1 MSISPAVTVSDR
13 DYQALTSSVAVQLRP
28 NFGAL
33 RLKDRDRVDFLQRMT
48 TNDIARLQ
56 PGQAAVTIL
65 TSPMARIDAV
75 FSVLCRRQDDLLLLA
90 PEGQAE
96 SLRQRLQSQI
106 FFMDKVTVTDESA
119 DLGRLRL
126 LGPAAAELLQSA
138 GLPLPESNDHF
149 LEEDGVTVLRQER
162 YDLPGFEI
170 IGPVDE
176 MGALQERLAGA
187 GAVPLAG
194 NDSYEARRIE
204 LGRPRPGKELT
215 DTFTPLETD
224 MAWVCAE
231 NKGCYT
237 GQEIIARQLT
247 YDKVTRSL
255 VRLRS
260 DLPLSEGAS
269 VSVNDRAAGTV
280 TSSAYSPSAGPVALA
295 VLKRPHN
302 VEGIEVAV
310 EGAAARVEQISLPR
324 S

>member
-1 MSISPAVTVSDR
+1 MSTLPTVSVSDR
-13 DYQALTSSVAVQLRP
+13 DYQALTSTAALQPRP
-28 NFGAL
+28 DFGVL

-56 PGQAAVTIL
+56 PGQAALTIL

-75 FSVLCRRQDDLLLLA
+75 FSVLCCQDGLLLLA
-90 PEGQAE
+90 SEGQAD
-96 SLRQRLQSQI
+96 SLRQQLQSQI
-106 FFMDKVTVTDESA
+106 FFMDKVTVSDEGA

-126 LGPAAAELLQSA
+126 LGPAAGKLLQAA
-138 GLPLPESNDHF
+138 GLPQPESDDHF
-149 LEEDGVTVLRQER
+149 LEDDGVTVLRQER
-162 YDLPGFEI
+162 YDLPGYEI

-176 MGALQERLAGA
+176 TGALQERLAGA
-187 GAVPLAG
+187 GAVLLAG
-194 NDSYEARRIE
+194 NDSYEACRVE

-215 DTFTPLETD
+215 DAFTPLEAG

-260 DLPLSEGAS
+260 DLPLSEGAP
-269 VSVNDRAAGTV
+269 VSVNDRTAGTV

-295 VLKRPHN
+295 VLKRSHN

-310 EGAAARVEQISLPR
+310 EGAAAHVEQISLPGR
-324 S
+324 

>member
-13 DYQALTSSVAVQLRP
+13 DYQALTSGAALQPRP
-28 NFGAL
+28 NFGVL
-33 RLKDRDRVDFLQRMT
+33 RLKDPDRVDFLQRMT

-56 PGQAAVTIL
+56 PGQAALTIL

-75 FSVLCRRQDDLLLLA
+75 FSVLCRQDDLLLLA
-90 PEGQAE
+90 SEEQANA
-96 SLRQRLQSQI
+96 LRQQLQSQI
-106 FFMDKVTVTDESA
+106 FFMDKVTVSDEGA
-119 DLGRLRL
+119 NLGRMRL
-126 LGPAAAELLQSA
+126 LGPAAGEMLQA
-138 GLPLPESNDHF
+138 ADLPEPDSDDYF
-149 LEEDGVTVLRQER
+149 LEEAGVTVLRQER
-162 YDLPGFEI
+162 YDIPGFEI

-176 MGALQERLAGA
+176 VGALQESLADA
-187 GAVPLAG
+187 GAVLLTG
-194 NDSYEARRIE
+194 NDSYEARRVE

-215 DTFTPLETD
+215 DAFTPLETG

-255 VRLRS
+255 VRLRG
-260 DLPLSEGAS
+260 DLPFSEGAS
-269 VSVNDRAAGTV
+269 VSVNGRTVGTV

-302 VEGIEVAV
+302 VEGIEAEV
-310 EGAAARVEQISLPR
+310 EGTAAHVEQIALPG

>member
-1 MSISPAVTVSDR
+1 MSNSPAVTVSDR
-13 DYQALTSSVAVQLRP
+13 DYQALTSGAALQPRP
-28 NFGAL
+28 NFGVL

-56 PGQAAVTIL
+56 PGQAALTIL

-75 FSVLCRRQDDLLLLA
+75 FSVLCRQDDLLLLA
-90 PEGQAE
+90 SEGQAD
-96 SLRQRLQSQI
+96 SLRQQLQSQI
-106 FFMDKVTVTDESA
+106 FFMDKVTVTDEGA
-119 DLGRLRL
+119 NLGRLRL
-126 LGPAAAELLQSA
+126 VGPAAGETLQAA
-138 GLPLPESNDHF
+138 GLPEAESDDCF
-149 LEEDGVTVLRQER
+149 LEDDGVTVLRQER

-176 MGALQERLAGA
+176 IVTLQDRLAGA

-194 NDSYEARRIE
+194 YDSYEARRVQ
-204 LGRPRPGKELT
+204 LGRPRPGRELT
-215 DTFTPLETD
+215 DAFTPLETG

-260 DLPLSEGAS
+260 ELPLPEGETVNVNGRS
-269 VSVNDRAAGTV
+269 VGTV

-302 VEGIEVAV
+302 VEGNEVAV
-310 EGAAARVEQISLPR
+310 EGNAAHVEQIALPAC
-324 S
+324 